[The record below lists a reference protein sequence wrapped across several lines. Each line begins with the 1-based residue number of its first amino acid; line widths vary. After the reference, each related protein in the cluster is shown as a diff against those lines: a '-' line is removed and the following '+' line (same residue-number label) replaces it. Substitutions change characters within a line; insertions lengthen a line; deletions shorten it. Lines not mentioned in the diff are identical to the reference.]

1 MLLTFN
7 LLLTLLIELPVVAFF
22 FKRKVREHAVL
33 TAFLVNIVTWPL
45 VQVVVFST
53 DVTQQNFFLETAVI
67 LAEAI
72 AYKIWLDCSWKK
84 SFLMSAIAN
93 LMSYGAGILLKMIFK
108 HFI

>member
-22 FKRKVREHAVL
+22 FKRKAREHAVL

-53 DVTQQNFFLETAVI
+53 DVTRQNFFLELAVI
-67 LAEAI
+67 LVEAI
-72 AYKIWLDCSWKK
+72 AYKIWLECTWKK

-93 LMSYGAGILLKMIFK
+93 LMSYAGGVILNVILN
-108 HFI
+108 HFM